1 MSELNRRGW
10 SFPIEL
16 DEKIGKVKEANEED
30 MVKQSIIMILS
41 TEIGDRIMLPEYG
54 CSLRQFMFEPITYTI
69 IKRIEKEVE
78 RSIKKWEQ
86 DIKGLSVMVHQDM
99 DIGNSVIINIE
110 YYIEGN
116 ANPQSISIPLN
127 LNEGKI
133 IY

>member
-16 DEKIGKVKEANEED
+16 DEKTGKVKEANEED

-99 DIGNSVIINIE
+99 DVGNSVIINIE